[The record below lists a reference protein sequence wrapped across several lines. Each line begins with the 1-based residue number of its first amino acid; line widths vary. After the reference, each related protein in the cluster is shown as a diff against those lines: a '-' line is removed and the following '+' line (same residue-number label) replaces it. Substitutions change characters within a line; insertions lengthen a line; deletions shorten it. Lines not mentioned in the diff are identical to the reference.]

1 MAKILAIDEK
11 NEILQ
16 RIKFV
21 LERENNKVI
30 TAFGSEEGLDIFN
43 KYCNTIDIV
52 IIDTKL
58 LINSEMELLRK
69 VKKILP
75 HLSVM
80 VLAEHDDMEN
90 AILAIKEGAFGYIKS
105 PL

>member
-30 TAFGSEEGLDIFN
+30 TAFGSEEGLDI
-43 KYCNTIDIV
+43 
-52 IIDTKL
+52 
-58 LINSEMELLRK
+58 LINTATPLT
-69 VKKILP
+69 
-75 HLSVM
+75 LSS
-80 VLAEHDDMEN
+80 LTQN
-90 AILAIKEGAFGYIKS
+90 F
-105 PL
+105 